1 MIKKLRNTSDFIY
14 KYSSGWISL
23 GSFVLFLLF
32 SILVLPAQA
41 SKTEVFSGDSGTP
54 DQSFYYSTEDLYR
67 MAESYGLEG
76 RSSYIQARFTFDLI
90 WPILYTLFLTTSI
103 SWVYAK
109 ILSMDNNLRLV
120 NLLPCLGML
129 FDYSE
134 NVFAALIMYRY
145 PLPTSIID
153 ILTPIFTMLKWLMIS
168 CSFFVLIL
176 GLLILSWNWFQRKS
190 VKQ

>member
-1 MIKKLRNTSDFIY
+1 MLSNISEFIY
-14 KYSSGWISL
+14 KYSNGWISL

-54 DQSFYYSTEDLYR
+54 DQSFYYSSEDLHR

-103 SWVYAK
+103 SWVYAR
-109 ILSMDNNLRLV
+109 ILSMDNNLRIV

-129 FDYSE
+129 FDYLE
-134 NVFAALIMYRY
+134 NIFAALIMYRY

-176 GLLILSWNWFQRKS
+176 GLLILSWNWYQRKS

>member
-1 MIKKLRNTSDFIY
+1 MIKKLRNISDFIY
-14 KYSSGWISL
+14 QYSNGWISL

-54 DQSFYYSTEDLYR
+54 DQSFYYSSEDLYR

-103 SWVYAK
+103 SWVYAR
-109 ILSMDNNLRLV
+109 ILSMDNTLRLV
-120 NLLPCLGML
+120 NVLPCLGIL
-129 FDYSE
+129 FDYLE
-134 NVFAALIMYRY
+134 NIFAALIMYRY

-153 ILTPIFTMLKWLMIS
+153 SLTPIFTMLKWLMIS

-176 GLLILSWNWFQRKS
+176 GLLILLLNWYQRKNI
-190 VKQ
+190 KQ